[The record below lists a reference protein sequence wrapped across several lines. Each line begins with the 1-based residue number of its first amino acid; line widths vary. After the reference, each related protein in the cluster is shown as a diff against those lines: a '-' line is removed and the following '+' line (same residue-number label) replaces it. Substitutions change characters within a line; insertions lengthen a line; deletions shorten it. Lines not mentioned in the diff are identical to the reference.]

1 MTYAEMLH
9 GPGLLARAARLDPV
23 RAADLARTDVE
34 RWKSGWTWTAPSGS
48 EHCSRCFAGGR
59 QCLDVCPEVTV

>member
-23 RAADLARTDVE
+23 RAADLAKTDVE
-34 RWKSGWTWTAPSGS
+34 RWKSGWTWTAPQSPAQ
-48 EHCSRCFAGGR
+48 CATCFASRR
-59 QCLDVCPEVTV
+59 QCMDLCPEAA